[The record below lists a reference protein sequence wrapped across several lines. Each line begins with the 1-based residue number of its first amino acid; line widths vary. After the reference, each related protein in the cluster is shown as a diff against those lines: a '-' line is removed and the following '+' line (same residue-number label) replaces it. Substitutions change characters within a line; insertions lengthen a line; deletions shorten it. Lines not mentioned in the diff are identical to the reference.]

1 MMMNHLDQIS
11 IDERLKELRREAEN
25 ERLARS
31 VASNEND
38 LLRSARNVVGRGLV
52 AIGQQLLNEKQR

>member
-1 MMMNHLDQIS
+1 MMDRLDQIA
-11 IDERLKELRREAEN
+11 IEDHLNEMRREAAN

-31 VASNEND
+31 VATNEND

>member
-1 MMMNHLDQIS
+1 MMDHLDHIAIEQ
-11 IDERLKELRREAEN
+11 RLKDIQREAAN
-25 ERLARS
+25 EHLARS

>member
-1 MMMNHLDQIS
+1 MMDRLDQIAIEDS
-11 IDERLKELRREAEN
+11 LNEMRREATN

>member
-1 MMMNHLDQIS
+1 MMDRLDQSAIE
-11 IDERLKELRREAEN
+11 DRLNEMRREAEN
-25 ERLARS
+25 VRLARS
-31 VASNEND
+31 VATNEND

>member
-1 MMMNHLDQIS
+1 MMDRLDQIA
-11 IDERLKELRREAEN
+11 IEDRLNEMRREAAN

-31 VASNEND
+31 VANEND
-38 LLRSARNVVGRGLV
+38 LLRSARNVVGHGLV

>member
-1 MMMNHLDQIS
+1 MMDHLDHIAIEQ
-11 IDERLKELRREAEN
+11 RLKDIQREAAN

-31 VASNEND
+31 IATNEND